1 MTGGG
6 SFEAEYLR
14 DEPVVLVLGSLDKIL
29 RLFLKAPRHYLTDIE
44 IQPCTTPN

>member
-14 DEPVVLVLGSLDKIL
+14 DEVVLVLGSLDKIL
-29 RLFLKAPRHYLTDIE
+29 RLFLKALKYYLTDIK
-44 IQPCTTPN
+44 